1 MPVVRRTVQ
10 ILAVVCVLLVGMAS
24 MAVIVTQTAWF
35 KEWMRGFI
43 VRQASNYLNG
53 ELSIG
58 RIDGNLF
65 YGVELEDVSVTMD
78 GETVVAIKDVGLDYN
93 AFSFLLGHAI
103 IDDIRLNQP
112 VFRLERTAEGW
123 NLARLVK
130 VRTPDRPQQENHIQ
144 RPLLPEEC

>member
-1 MPVVRRTVQ
+1 
-10 ILAVVCVLLVGMAS
+10 MA
-24 MAVIVTQTAWF
+24 AIVTQTAWF

-58 RIDGNLF
+58 RLDGNLF

-93 AFSFLLGHAI
+93 ALSFLRGHAM
-103 IDDIRLNQP
+103 IDAIRLNQP

-130 VRTPDRPQQENHIQ
+130 VRTPDQAAAAPAPNRDRRDRHQ
-144 RPLLPEEC
+144 RRRGLCEARVGHHSRHSRSGTV